1 MTKRKL
7 DNSQDMAMLLN
18 KIKLNIGII
27 GGGVVGGGVYE
38 LIQKCQSSNKFSC
51 IGAEIFV
58 SKICVRS
65 LEKPRD
71 FQIKSDCK
79 LVTDYNDILNDSSI
93 NCVVELMG
101 GTGVAKDIVFNAI
114 KAGKH
119 IVTANKA
126 LIAAYLPEIQAAL
139 KENPSVSF
147 NFEAAVCGGIPIIH
161 SLQTG
166 TFSLLK
172 YNVSKLTI
180 NSTMRLRFLC

>member
-7 DNSQDMAMLLN
+7 DDQDMSILLS
-18 KIKLNIGII
+18 KIKLNIGLV

-38 LIQKCQSSNKFSC
+38 LVQRCKDSNRFSS
-51 IGAEIFV
+51 IGADMVI

-79 LVTDYNDILNDSSI
+79 LVTDYNDILNDTSI

-101 GTGVAKDIVFNAI
+101 GTGIAKDIVLKAI

-126 LIAAYLPEIQAAL
+126 LIAAYLPEIQNAL

-166 TFSLLK
+166 TFNL
-172 YNVSKLTI
+172 SK
-180 NSTMRLRFLC
+180 